1 MASTSLPDFF
11 YRAFEDKHRGSRE
24 LIKQRLRVYLPFIN
38 PLAGLYPAL
47 AVLDVGCG
55 RGEWLEL
62 LQDHHIPAQGVDT
75 DEGMLAACHERGL
88 SVIHKDGIEHLETLA
103 SHSLLAITG
112 FHIAEHLP
120 FVALQAF
127 LVQAQRVLAPGGLL
141 VLETPN
147 PENLLVGAANF
158 YIDPTHQ
165 QPLPSQLLSFLAEH
179 QGFTPVKVLRLQEE
193 ARLPGNGPVSLYD
206 VLANVSPDYAIVAQA
221 PYDLSATMLHPAL
234 VEQLAQALA
243 VDTGVSL
250 VNLADRY
257 DQHLQQQGNAQRQG
271 VLVAQHQAEDALAQ
285 TFQINTRVQQLGKH
299 AEKIDSDVR
308 QLDAQAKRINTDVQQ
323 LSSSVQQLTAQ
334 VQELASH
341 LAAVY
346 ASRSWRMTRPLR
358 WLARQFRSGTG
369 RD

>member
-1 MASTSLPDFF
+1 MVSTSLPDFF
-11 YRAFEDKHRGSRE
+11 YRAFEDKHRGSRK
-24 LIKQRLRVYLPFIN
+24 LIKQRLRAYLPFIS

-88 SVIHKDGIEHLETLA
+88 SVIHEDGIEHLKTLA
-103 SHSLLAITG
+103 SHSLLAVTG

-120 FVALQAF
+120 FAVLQAF

-141 VLETPN
+141 ILETPN

-165 QPLPSQLLSFLAEH
+165 RPLPSQLLAFLAEH
-179 QGFTPVKVLRLQEE
+179 QGFAPVKVLRLQED

-221 PYDLSATMLHPAL
+221 PYDQSATAL
-234 VEQLAQALA
+234 DQALIEQLAQALA
-243 VDTGVSL
+243 IDTGVSL

-257 DQHLQQQGNAQRQG
+257 DQHLQQQGNAQLQAVRI
-271 VLVAQHQAEDALAQ
+271 ARHQAEEALAQ
-285 TFQINTRVQQLGKH
+285 TFQHDINVQQLGEQV
-299 AEKIDSDVR
+299 EKV
-308 QLDAQAKRINTDVQQ
+308 NTNVQQ
-323 LSSSVQQLTAQ
+323 LSTSVQQLTAH
-334 VQELASH
+334 VQEVACQ

-346 ASRSWRMTRPLR
+346 ASRSWRMTSPLR

-369 RD
+369 RG